1 MRKTTE
7 AEMLNFVMRWLAD
20 EGLSIIPKLQYDFAI
35 HFVGMGYGWVE
46 FDLELWD
53 GKTACLEAW
62 IDREETEL
70 TIGDSERWSAGIKE
84 NRWKIGRT
92 YKQML

>member
-46 FDLELWD
+46 FELELWD

-70 TIGDSERWSAGIKE
+70 TIGDRECVWGMKE
-84 NRWKIGRT
+84 NRWSIGCT